1 MDQKYD
7 EIFSSLRQKI
17 KSIISAFEQQK
28 LAYRAL
34 LDKNTEMSERLGELE
49 DKMKIIEKN
58 YENLKMA
65 KVLST
70 LSNDDIHDTKI
81 QVNKIVREIDN
92 QHSCLRRY

>member
-17 KSIISAFEQQK
+17 KAIISAFEQQK
-28 LAYRAL
+28 LAYNAL
-34 LDKNTEMSERLGELE
+34 LDKNREMSEKVSELE

-81 QVNKIVREIDN
+81 QVNKIVREIDKCIALMN
-92 QHSCLRRY
+92 R

>member
-28 LAYRAL
+28 LAYNAL
-34 LDKNTEMSERLGELE
+34 VDKNRQMNDKISTLE
-49 DKMKIIEKN
+49 EKMKSMEKN

-81 QVNKIVREIDN
+81 QVNKIVREIDKCIALLN
-92 QHSCLRRY
+92 R